1 MRMRI
6 QGMGLMNVKG
16 IFFVITK
23 TAMIKAYGEERWNSF
38 MAKMVEKD
46 KYFKT
51 VIMSVTP
58 IPVDKEIILF
68 DEMCREFF
76 NNDKMQYEMFGK
88 VRR

>member
-1 MRMRI
+1 
-6 QGMGLMNVKG
+6 MNVKG

-23 TAMIKAYGEERWNSF
+23 TVMIKAYGEERWNSF
-38 MAKMVEKD
+38 MSKMVEKD

-76 NNDKMQYEMFGK
+76 NNDKTQYEMFGK